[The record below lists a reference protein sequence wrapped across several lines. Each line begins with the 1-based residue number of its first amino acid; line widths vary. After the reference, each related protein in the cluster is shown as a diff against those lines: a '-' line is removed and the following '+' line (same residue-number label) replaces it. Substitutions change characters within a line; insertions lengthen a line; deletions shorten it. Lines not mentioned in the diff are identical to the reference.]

1 MGPFGSCPITTI
13 SSRNTRIMSSHPP
26 RIAIVGGGPSGLT
39 IGLLLHKRGVPF
51 TIFELRSRPSEEELS
66 LPAGVLDLHK
76 ESGLSVIRELD
87 LLPEFGFADR

>member
-1 MGPFGSCPITTI
+1 
-13 SSRNTRIMSSHPP
+13 MSSHPP